1 MLHYEIMNEWV
12 ARLRKLR
19 ESKNMRQE
27 DVAEKSGIKLSHYGR
42 IELGHYQSLKDEARF
57 ALARAFDMTPAAFS
71 SYIYGNESNMDS
83 KKSDTDI
90 IFELDKRIQVLPI
103 PIRGYIN
110 AGIPGPAEAI
120 DLGVAWVEKDKI
132 SGVKKMD
139 AVFALRI
146 SGDSLIGDRINN
158 GDNVVIDKN
167 PDLIEGKIYAV
178 RLQNEFVARHV
189 HREDGYVVLTS
200 SNGKYERMKVE
211 EAEIVGRIIWS
222 QPPGQS
228 H

>member
-1 MLHYEIMNEWV
+1 MSPGELSAFLYGDTTF
-12 ARLRKLR
+12 RK
-19 ESKNMRQE
+19 
-27 DVAEKSGIKLSHYGR
+27 
-42 IELGHYQSLKDEARF
+42 
-57 ALARAFDMTPAAFS
+57 T
-71 SYIYGNESNMDS
+71 
-83 KKSDTDI
+83 SDADFL
-90 IFELDKRIQVLPI
+90 FELDKRIKVLPI

-110 AGIPGPAEAI
+110 AGTPAPIEPI
-120 DLGVAWVEKDKI
+120 DLGMAWVEKDKI

-146 SGDSLIGDRINN
+146 SGDSLIGDKIAN
-158 GDNVVIDKN
+158 GDNVVIDPN
-167 PDLIEGKIYAV
+167 PDIIEGKIYAV
-178 RLQNEFVARHV
+178 KLQNEFVARHV
-189 HREDGYVVLTS
+189 HREGEFVVLTS